1 VASLPEGSLSPG
13 SVPHGSVPAGSVP
26 GAVAPLPE
34 GSLPAGS
41 VPHVSV
47 PRGSGST
54 GSVPHMSVPSG
65 SVPHVSVSPVPSDS
79 LGHGG
84 GGVRG
89 TGTGGVSLGAAPV
102 PGAVPEGAGAGMPFM
117 PMAPGAGGA
126 PKEEHRSDASG
137 LVSRGVDPWAEAHGD
152 VLGDGEVATSGGA
165 SAGGPGL
172 VHQSTGATASPH
184 ADVDG
189 LMLPGVTG
197 AGMPAPKKKEE
208 HDDAAPVPALFP
220 LPGTLTGAA
229 QPTPPVPPVS
239 AATQEDGVDEPPAV
253 RPGPLP
259 TAARVG
265 VAGASVPAEGET
277 VAGAQEGA
285 GEAGLGAAAVSEEA
299 AAQTGGGMM
308 PPYGAPGGAS
318 KGGDERSDSSG
329 LLGDTERGWADP
341 GAEDLP
347 SETQGAPAGGAILRG
362 AGSAASEELAE
373 DRVAMVR
380 SAETVEDTS
389 AWEASDPAMLWA
401 PGGRRT
407 EDEEEEELLPKYVLS
422 DDDGWSDED
431 GAAPEAG
438 MDADEDEQQHQQ
450 DGTDAAAKEPGWSDE
465 DGAAFAAGLGFP
477 QTPAPDSSSAEP
489 VTGPALATWR
499 PDRSQAA
506 AAEQPAMPVTGYAG
520 MLLSSADVPDDE
532 EEDEQGE
539 ETEENGDEAKN
550 SHGIADLLRQGTDSW
565 GAVPDQADVL
575 G

>member
-1 VASLPEGSLSPG
+1 
-13 SVPHGSVPAGSVP
+13 
-26 GAVAPLPE
+26 
-34 GSLPAGS
+34 
-41 VPHVSV
+41 
-47 PRGSGST
+47 
-54 GSVPHMSVPSG
+54 
-65 SVPHVSVSPVPSDS
+65 
-79 LGHGG
+79 
-84 GGVRG
+84 
-89 TGTGGVSLGAAPV
+89 
-102 PGAVPEGAGAGMPFM
+102 MPFM
-117 PMAPGAGGA
+117 PMAPGAGA

-137 LVSRGVDPWAEAHGD
+137 LVSRGVEPWADAHGD
-152 VLGDGEVATSGGA
+152 VPGDGEVAPSAGA

-172 VHQSTGATASPH
+172 VHQSTGAAVSPH

-189 LMLPGVTG
+189 LTLPVVTG
-197 AGMPAPKKKEE
+197 AGMPAPRKKE
-208 HDDAAPVPALFP
+208 HDDAVPVPALFP

-229 QPTPPVPPVS
+229 QPTPPTPPAPPVP
-239 AATQEDGVDEPPAV
+239 ATAQEDGVDEPPAA

-277 VAGAQEGA
+277 VAGAQE
-285 GEAGLGAAAVSEEA
+285 AGLGAAAASGEG
-299 AAQTGGGMM
+299 AAQSGGGMM

-329 LLGDTERGWADP
+329 LLGDSEKGWADP

-347 SETQGAPAGGAILRG
+347 SETQGAPSGGAILRG
-362 AGSAASEELAE
+362 AGSATSDELAE
-373 DRVAMVR
+373 DRVAVVR

-407 EDEEEEELLPKYVLS
+407 EDEEEELPPKYVLS
-422 DDDGWSDED
+422 DDEGWSDEN

-438 MDADEDEQQHQQ
+438 MDAGEDEQQHQQ
-450 DGTDAAAKEPGWSDE
+450 QHQHDGTETVAKEPGWSNE

-506 AAEQPAMPVTGYAG
+506 APEQPPMPVTGYAG
-520 MLLSSADVPDDE
+520 MLLSTAEVPDDE
-532 EEDEQGE
+532 EDEQAIEME
-539 ETEENGDEAKN
+539 EDGDEAKS
-550 SHGIADLLRQGTDSW
+550 SHGIADLLRQGADSW
-565 GAVPDQADVL
+565 GAAPDQADAL

>member
-1 VASLPEGSLSPG
+1 
-13 SVPHGSVPAGSVP
+13 
-26 GAVAPLPE
+26 
-34 GSLPAGS
+34 
-41 VPHVSV
+41 
-47 PRGSGST
+47 
-54 GSVPHMSVPSG
+54 
-65 SVPHVSVSPVPSDS
+65 
-79 LGHGG
+79 
-84 GGVRG
+84 
-89 TGTGGVSLGAAPV
+89 
-102 PGAVPEGAGAGMPFM
+102 M

-126 PKEEHRSDASG
+126 PKEEQRSDASG
-137 LVSRGVDPWAEAHGD
+137 LVSRGVEPWADAHGD
-152 VLGDGEVATSGGA
+152 VPGDGEVAPSGGA

-172 VHQSTGATASPH
+172 VHQTTGATVSPH
-184 ADVDG
+184 SDVDG
-189 LMLPGVTG
+189 LTLPGATG
-197 AGMPAPKKKEE
+197 AGMPAPKKKDE
-208 HDDAAPVPALFP
+208 HDDAVAVPALFP

-229 QPTPPVPPVS
+229 QPTPPAVPPVP
-239 AATQEDGVDEPPAV
+239 ATTQEDGVDEPSAV

-277 VAGAQEGA
+277 VAGAQQGA
-285 GEAGLGAAAVSEEA
+285 EEAGLGAAAASEEA
-299 AAQTGGGMM
+299 AAQTGEEAAAQAGGGMM
-308 PPYGAPGGAS
+308 PPYGMPGGAS

-329 LLGDTERGWADP
+329 LLGDTEKGWADP

-347 SETQGAPAGGAILRG
+347 SETQGAPAGGALLRG
-362 AGSAASEELAE
+362 AGSAASDELAE

-438 MDADEDEQQHQQ
+438 MGADEDEQQRQQ
-450 DGTDAAAKEPGWSDE
+450 DDEDTAAREPGWSDE

-489 VTGPALATWR
+489 VTAPALATWR
-499 PDRSQAA
+499 PDRSQAP
-506 AAEQPAMPVTGYAG
+506 AAEQPPMPVTAYAG
-520 MLLSSADVPDDE
+520 MLLSTADVPDDE
-532 EEDEQGE
+532 EEDEQAE
-539 ETEENGDEAKN
+539 ETEEDGEEAKN
-550 SHGIADLLRQGTDSW
+550 SHGIADLLRQRADSW
-565 GAVPDQADVL
+565 GAVPDEADML